1 MGRLSP
7 RYLLVATGLAAA
19 ASFASAG
26 CEDNDSALFVRSVLA
41 VRSPQCE
48 VQADP
53 TQMILLNGVY
63 DVSIDPNDY
72 TAVLLVGNQL
82 TRRGSRNQVRTETSR
97 VILHGAIVRVLGS
110 DGSELTSFTV
120 DGTGAVDPASGEEP
134 GYGLLATTLVDKAT
148 AQGQAG
154 QQLNIGVRAFGETLG
169 GTEIE
174 SAELFFPIFV
184 CTGCLVSFPADAI
197 DPTTKQ
203 CTANV
208 DALAAENVPCNIGQD
223 FPVDCRACSG
233 SVTTQAVC
241 L

>member
-1 MGRLSP
+1 MRRLSP
-7 RYLLVATGLAAA
+7 KYLLLATGLVAA
-19 ASFASAG
+19 ASLASAG

-48 VQADP
+48 VLAEP
-53 TQMILLNGVY
+53 NQMMLLNGVY
-63 DVSIDPNDY
+63 DVAVDPNDY

-82 TRRGSRNQVRTETSR
+82 TRRASRTQVRTETSR
-97 VILHGAIVRVLGS
+97 VILHGAIVRVLAP
-110 DGSELTSFTV
+110 DGSELKSFTV

-134 GYGLLATTLVDKAT
+134 GYGLLATTLLDKAT
-148 AQGQAG
+148 GQGQVD
-154 QQLNIGVRAFGETLG
+154 QQVNVGVRAFGETLG

-184 CTGCLVSFPADAI
+184 CNGCLVSFPADAI
-197 DPTTKQ
+197 DPTTDPPT

-208 DALAAENVPCNIGQD
+208 DALSAENVPCQIGQD

-233 SVTTQAVC
+233 NTACQ